1 MLDLNE
7 AGRCS
12 ISCMPD
18 QLATAVF
25 FAVHESVWHFS
36 DLHSVRLESAMRTIA
51 ANDLHR
57 P

>member
-1 MLDLNE
+1 
-7 AGRCS
+7 
-12 ISCMPD
+12 
-18 QLATAVF
+18 VF

-51 ANDLHR
+51 TNDLHR

>member
-51 ANDLHR
+51 TNDLHR